1 MAVRAVNAP
10 GIHAG
15 PRGDLEAFVETFLPE
30 EAAVAAARARSIE
43 VGSYEPSPAVGA
55 TLAFLA
61 ALVDARNVA
70 ESGTGCGVSALW
82 LLRGMPTDSAL
93 TSIDAESEFARLA
106 REALNDAEISSH
118 RVRLITGEPLEV
130 LARLTDGA
138 YDLLVLRNE
147 PRDLALAVEHAHR
160 LLRAGGV
167 LVIDRALWAGRV
179 PDPAQRDELTIA
191 MRELGK
197 AIRADVSRWKPLLL
211 PMGQGLILAIRHS

>member
-1 MAVRAVNAP
+1 MNSP
-10 GIHAG
+10 LN
-15 PRGDLEAFVETFLPE
+15 PSTQRGDVEAFVESFLPE
-30 EAAVAAARARSIE
+30 DAAVTAARARAAE
-43 VGSYEPSPAVGA
+43 VGSYEPSAGVGA

-82 LLRGMPTDSAL
+82 LLRGMPAESAL
-93 TSIDAESEFARLA
+93 TSIDAESEYARLA
-106 REALNDAEISSH
+106 REALVDAEISQH

-147 PRDLALAVEHAHR
+147 PRDLAIAVEHAHR

-167 LVIDRALWAGRV
+167 LVVDRALWAGRV
-179 PDPAQRDELTIA
+179 PDPAQRDESTIA

-197 AIRADVSRWKPLLL
+197 AIRADVSRWRPLLL
-211 PMGQGLILAIRHS
+211 PVGQGLLGAIRHS